1 MRCLVIVM
9 GLLWAT
15 ASAAETPM
23 DAPTFDAY
31 TRGKTLY
38 FYNNGRAYGVERYF
52 PNQRVQWS
60 FLDGKCKEGE
70 WYQQGRFICF
80 VYEDNPNPQCWTFFE
95 EPNGL
100 RALFQDDPSQTELY
114 ETTDA
119 DDDMMCLGPE
129 VGV

>member
-1 MRCLVIVM
+1 MRLLVIVM
-9 GLLWAT
+9 GLFWAT
-15 ASAAETPM
+15 AGETETPM
-23 DAPTFDAY
+23 NAQTFDEY

-38 FYNNGRAYGVERYF
+38 FYNNGRAYGVEQYF

-60 FLDGKCKEGE
+60 FLDGKCNEGE

-80 VYEDNPNPQCWTFFE
+80 IYADNPNPQCWTFFE
-95 EPNGL
+95 EQNGL

-114 ETTDA
+114 ETTDS
-119 DDDMMCLGPE
+119 DEDMMCLGPE